1 MSKGPPA
8 QVDKVSNKRKERE
21 RTDRDDD
28 EKIEITLSDDNIEV
42 FNLIY
47 NQIKILILLY
57 RFITLLILCVLK
69 KIYFVVFTHMD
80 LKSLQPSNR
89 ELLFQ

>member
-21 RTDRDDD
+21 RTDRDED

-42 FNLIY
+42 SFKLN
-47 NQIKILILLY
+47 
-57 RFITLLILCVLK
+57 
-69 KIYFVVFTHMD
+69 
-80 LKSLQPSNR
+80 
-89 ELLFQ
+89 